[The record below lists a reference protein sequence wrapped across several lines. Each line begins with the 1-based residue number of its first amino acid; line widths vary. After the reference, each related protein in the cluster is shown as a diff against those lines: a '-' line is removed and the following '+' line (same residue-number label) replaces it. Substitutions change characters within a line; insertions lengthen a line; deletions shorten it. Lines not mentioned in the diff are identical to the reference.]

1 MPYLHLIPGAA
12 VVPHGDG
19 LLLATADERFAAISG
34 TAAEIPTLHGILT
47 GVLPV
52 TTDGVGAEVPAAVLD
67 WGAGRIDLEPAQPTG
82 PWSLADLLPTE
93 ELAAALAIAPGLDRS
108 PVRLVVSDVLDDA
121 ELSAT
126 DRPDASPWLPVHR
139 ELGALVAGPLLNGPA
154 PRLTWADVRFRR
166 RAASPARP
174 QLAALWKAWSDHGT
188 TYDVVPA
195 ADAVAAAGVR
205 LLDLLAEEP
214 AILLTHQVVVP
225 CADEATPTTHPV
237 LPVPQGLMAQVP
249 A

>member
-19 LLLATADERFAAISG
+19 LLLATSDERFAAVSG
-34 TAAEIPTLHGILT
+34 TAAEISTLHLILT

-52 TTDGVGAEVPAAVLD
+52 ASEGVGAEVPAAVVG
-67 WGAGRIDLEPAQPTG
+67 WGAGRIDLEPTHRTG

-93 ELAAALAIAPGLDRS
+93 RLAAALATAPGLDRT
-108 PVRLVVSDVLDDA
+108 VRLVVSDVLDDA
-121 ELSAT
+121 ALRAI
-126 DRPDASPWLPVHR
+126 DQPDESPWLPVHR
-139 ELGALVAGPLLNGPA
+139 ELGALVAGPVLNGPA
-154 PRLTWADVRFRR
+154 PTLTWADIRFRR
-166 RAASPARP
+166 LAASPARP
-174 QLAALWKAWSDHGT
+174 QLTALWKAWSEHGT
-188 TYDVVPA
+188 AYDVVPT

-214 AILLTHQVVVP
+214 ALLLTHQVVVP
-225 CADEATPTTHPV
+225 CADEAAPSAHPV
-237 LPVPQGLMAQVP
+237 LPVPPGLMLQVP